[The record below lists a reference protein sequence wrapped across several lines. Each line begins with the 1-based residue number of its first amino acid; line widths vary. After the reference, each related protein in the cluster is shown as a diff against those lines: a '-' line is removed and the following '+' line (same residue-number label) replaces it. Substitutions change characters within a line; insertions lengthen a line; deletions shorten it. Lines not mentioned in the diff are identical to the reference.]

1 MSITKN
7 EYEILKAI
15 KENNCHVLR
24 SDLISNFPD
33 IASSGTYRYLLDSN
47 LLCEHDQLINNRA
60 TPVCD
65 LTPEGS
71 HSILEY
77 EATDARITKAEN
89 DSSEANKIA
98 KQSMKSNNMFSA
110 IAIFVSLLALFI
122 SFLQLLK

>member
-1 MSITKN
+1 MTITKN
-7 EYEILKAI
+7 EYVILKAI
-15 KENNCHVLR
+15 AENNNHVLR
-24 SDLISNFPD
+24 SELISNFPD
-33 IASSGTYRYLLDSN
+33 IISSGTYRYLIDNN

-77 EATDARITKAEN
+77 EETDARITKAEN

-98 KQSMKSNNMFSA
+98 KQSMKSNNIFST
-110 IAIFVSLLALFI
+110 IAIVVSVLALFI
-122 SFLQLLK
+122 SLLQLLK